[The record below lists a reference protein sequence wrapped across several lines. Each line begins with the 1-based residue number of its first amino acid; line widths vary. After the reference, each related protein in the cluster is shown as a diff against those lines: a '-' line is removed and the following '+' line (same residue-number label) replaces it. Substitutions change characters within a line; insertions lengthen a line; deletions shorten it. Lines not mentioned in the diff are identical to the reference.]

1 MNALDPFEEND
12 FRAVLTLL
20 AEGRPEPAVTDLVA
34 AQQAWALA
42 HRPALPLRVARAV
55 REAVRTA
62 AREHPRLVLPALAG
76 LVLILVLGALAVL
89 PALHVSRPQ
98 PATTPSGP
106 GALPDRLWAP
116 WPGTPLVTDRP
127 LSRAAY
133 VIRANDEQQTVEEA
147 RASDGSGA
155 AGEVRSYVVGAD
167 TGEYRR
173 LPESSESTV
182 LSPDGRRAAWAT
194 APEVDGL
201 RTQPSTTVVVLDLP
215 TGSQRQVTIPGV
227 WNAGTSVD
235 GLAFDRS
242 GTRLAVWGGANY
254 DTSAG
259 VSTAHVIEMGAVGSS
274 AGLRLQRL
282 CMNCAG
288 PLAWFADGRLGVEV
302 VDERLA
308 VTGGP
313 GVTVSPIPAVRLP
326 RLGGI
331 DVGRVVLMPADGSVR
346 YGVTMREESPA
357 DDTKERYALVAW
369 PVAGDEWETELG
381 LSSEVRGLA
390 AVSNGVVVERWDLD
404 PEIGLG
410 AGIRP
415 QVELV
420 TRSGR
425 APLTTTDDSLL
436 VVDVATDVVEGGR
449 VVPGVRPER
458 GADLAAGLVSFA
470 RGALLVVGVLLAGV
484 AGLAGLVAAA
494 RRSRRVLLASLTLRT
509 ARFVALCVTTLAGVG
524 LLAAPAVVEPL
535 WASQQPRA
543 EDGAPALVPQI
554 VDDRRVRPLRAFD
567 RAATP
572 RTTRVAAAF
581 VATAGG
587 RHGVYGIDPATASL
601 VRLEDLPGVPAAYR
615 DRAAGEGLALSPS
628 GRWVALWADGVPE
641 RRVAVVDLAR
651 AQVTLRPRDAGTAW
665 VSVDD
670 GGALRSVAP
679 PSDPARIPPIPTTVR
694 LPVEGPFLVAPGVLT
709 DVHQTAFIPLD
720 QPWWTWLGTPQA
732 AAVGRILAIAGGL
745 VWLGLGRTWLTRRVG
760 PGPTRPRLPRRVG
773 G

>member
-1 MNALDPFEEND
+1 MTDRDPFAEND
-12 FRAVLTLL
+12 IRSVLTLL
-20 AEGRPEPAVTDLVA
+20 AEERPEPAVTDLVA

-42 HRPALPLRVARAV
+42 HRPALPLRLARSV
-55 REAVRTA
+55 RGAVRTA
-62 AREHPRLVLPALAG
+62 VREHPRLVLPALAG
-76 LVLILVLGALAVL
+76 LALVLVLGALALL
-89 PALHVSRPQ
+89 PAVHVSRPQ

-106 GALPDRLWAP
+106 GALPDRVWAP
-116 WPGTPLVTDRP
+116 PPGTPLVTDRP

-133 VIRANDEQQTVEEA
+133 VIRASDEQQTVEEA
-147 RASDGSGA
+147 RASDGSGG

-167 TGEYRR
+167 AGEYRR
-173 LPESSESTV
+173 LPQSSESTV
-182 LSPDGRRAAWAT
+182 LSPDGRRVAWAT

-201 RTQPSTTVVVLDLP
+201 RTRPSTTVVVLDLP
-215 TGSQRQVTIPGV
+215 TGSQREVIVPGV
-227 WNAGTSVD
+227 WNAGSSVD

-254 DTSAG
+254 DPSAG
-259 VSTAHVIEMGAVGSS
+259 VSTAHVVEMGAVGSS
-274 AGLRLQRL
+274 AALRLQRL
-282 CMNCAG
+282 CMECAG

-302 VDERLA
+302 VDEQLA

-313 GVTVSPIPAVRLP
+313 GVTVSPMPAARLP
-326 RLGGI
+326 RLGGL
-331 DVGRVVLMPADGSVR
+331 DVGREVLMPADGSVR
-346 YGVTMREESPA
+346 FGVTMREEPPA
-357 DDTKERYALVAW
+357 DDTKERYTLVAW
-369 PVAGDEWETELG
+369 PVAGDEWEGDLG
-381 LSSEVRGLA
+381 MASEVRGLA
-390 AVSNGVVVERWDLD
+390 AVSDGVVVERWDLD

-449 VVPGVRPER
+449 VVPGVRPQR
-458 GADLAAGLVSFA
+458 ADLAAGLVSFA
-470 RGALLVVGVLLAGV
+470 RGALLVVGVLLAG
-484 AGLAGLVAAA
+484 AAGLVGLAAAA
-494 RRSRRVLLASLTLRT
+494 RRSRRALRALLTFRT
-509 ARFVALCVTTLAGVG
+509 AGIVALAVTTVTGLG

-543 EDGAPALVPQI
+543 EEGAPALVPQI

-567 RAATP
+567 RSANP

-581 VATAGG
+581 VATVGG

-615 DRAAGEGLALSPS
+615 ERAAGEGLALSPS

-651 AQVTLRPRDAGTAW
+651 AQVTLRPRDSGTAW
-665 VSVDD
+665 VSIDD

-732 AAVGRILAIAGGL
+732 AALGRILAIAGGL
-745 VWLGLGRTWLTRRVG
+745 VWLGLGRTWLTRRIG
-760 PGPTRPRLPRRVG
+760 PGSTRPRLLRRVG